1 MDLVYCLFPFMT
13 IKAFTV
19 FEGIQLMMA
28 FSFCVRFFFS
38 LMCLI
43 VVGCCLYLSVI
54 NNGFGDTNGIALP

>member
-28 FSFCVRFFFS
+28 FSFCVRFFFLPHVLNS
-38 LMCLI
+38 GGL
-43 VVGCCLYLSVI
+43 LSI
-54 NNGFGDTNGIALP
+54 LERHK